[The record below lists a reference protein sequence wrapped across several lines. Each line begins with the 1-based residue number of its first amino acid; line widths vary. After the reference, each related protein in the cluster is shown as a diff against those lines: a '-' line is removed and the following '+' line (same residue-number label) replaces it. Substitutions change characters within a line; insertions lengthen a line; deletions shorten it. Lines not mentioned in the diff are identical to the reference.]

1 MNTPNNKRR
10 RESQRRME
18 RTFVQLLQEREL
30 DAISV
35 TDICKGAG
43 VNRTTFYANYVDLY
57 DLAAKIQDHLEEE
70 VANLYTDERS
80 SKYNSHDYLKLFYHI
95 RDNQLF
101 YKTYFKLGMEG
112 RLRVYFDQYDTHL
125 AEKYYG
131 NQFVEYHIEFFMG
144 GLNAILKRWLDGGCW
159 ETPEQIAQIIKTEY
173 DPKDAFFPAVELPKL

>member
-30 DAISV
+30 DAITV

-95 RDNQLF
+95 R
-101 YKTYFKLGMEG
+101 
-112 RLRVYFDQYDTHL
+112 
-125 AEKYYG
+125 
-131 NQFVEYHIEFFMG
+131 
-144 GLNAILKRWLDGGCW
+144 
-159 ETPEQIAQIIKTEY
+159 IISSSTKPTSS
-173 DPKDAFFPAVELPKL
+173 